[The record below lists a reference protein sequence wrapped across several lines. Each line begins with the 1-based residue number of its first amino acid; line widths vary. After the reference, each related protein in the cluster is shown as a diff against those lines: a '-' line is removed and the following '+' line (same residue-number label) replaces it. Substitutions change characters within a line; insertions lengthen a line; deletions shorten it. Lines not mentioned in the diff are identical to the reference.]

1 MQVPEKS
8 VPSMTAGRDYQQ
20 TGEFGDMLRAAK
32 RRRLLPLALSGAAIA
47 AFSGGLLAAEAEH
60 SSVNMSRGVTE
71 VSHHIYDLH
80 MYTLWVCVAIGVVVF
95 GVMFYSIFAHRK
107 SKGAVAAHFH
117 ESTKL
122 EIAWTVV
129 PFLILFTFAA
139 PATNTLL
146 NIYDTK
152 ESDLT
157 VKITGYQ
164 WKWKYEYPEQGVS
177 FFSTLRTSQDE
188 IHGKAPKGQDYLL
201 EVDEPLVIPA
211 GKKVRFLLTA
221 ADVIHSWW
229 VPKLAV
235 KKDAIPG
242 FVNETWTRV
251 PEPGIFRGQCA
262 ELCGKDHGF
271 MPVVVNVLAEN
282 EFNDWMAKRKKE
294 AEEERALMAQTF
306 TMDELMARGESI
318 YGKACASCHM
328 PNGEGVPGAFPALK
342 GSKIATG
349 PVRDHLDR
357 VVNGK
362 AGTAMAAFGAQLNE
376 VELAAVITYE
386 RNAWGNNMG
395 DMLQPIDVA
404 KFKKA
409 K

>member
-1 MQVPEKS
+1 
-8 VPSMTAGRDYQQ
+8 
-20 TGEFGDMLRAAK
+20 MLRAAN
-32 RRRLLPLALSGAAIA
+32 RRRLPPSLLLGVALS
-47 AFSGGLLAAEAEH
+47 AFSGSLLAAETAQ
-60 SSVNMSRGVTE
+60 SSVNMPVGVTS
-71 VSHHIYDLH
+71 VSHNIYDLH

-107 SKGAVAAHFH
+107 SRGAVAANFH

-122 EIAWTVV
+122 EIAWTVL
-129 PFLILFTFAA
+129 PFLILFTFAG
-139 PATNTLL
+139 PATRTLIE
-146 NIYDTK
+146 IYDT
-152 ESDLT
+152 EDADLD
-157 VKITGYQ
+157 VMITGYQ
-164 WKWKYEYPEQGVS
+164 WKWKYDYPGEGVS
-177 FFSTLRTSQDE
+177 FFSNLRTSKDE
-188 IHGKAPKGQDYLL
+188 INNLAPKGEHYLL

-211 GKKVRFLLTA
+211 GKKVRFLITA

-229 VPKLAV
+229 VPNFAV

-251 PEPGIFRGQCA
+251 PEPGVYRGQCT

-271 MPVVVNVLAEN
+271 MPIVVNVVPEA
-282 EFNDWMAKRKKE
+282 EFNEWLAVRKKD
-294 AEEERALMAQTF
+294 AEEERELMAQTF
-306 TMDELMARGESI
+306 TMDELMTRGESV
-318 YGKACASCHM
+318 YLKACASCHM
-328 PNGEGVPGAFPALK
+328 ANGAGIPPAFPALK
-342 GSKIATG
+342 DSPLAMG
-349 PVRDHLDR
+349 PMEGHLDI

-362 AGTAMAAFGAQLNE
+362 QGSAMAAFGAQLSE
-376 VELAAVITYE
+376 VDMAAVITYE